1 MEPSLTRLKRSNVLK
16 KFRLAKI
23 SCLAIVLI
31 PLAIISLI
39 TFAECIAGD
48 VVSVR
53 FEYENR
59 TLQTDPFKSGYQL
72 GLGFPLKL
80 EETIGKIDAYFEE
93 ISSDLTV
100 SQRKMDL
107 EPCDSEEAMK
117 VSKNLLCVGNL
128 SQPLQVN

>member
-59 TLQTDPFKSGYQL
+59 TLQTDPFKSGY
-72 GLGFPLKL
+72 
-80 EETIGKIDAYFEE
+80 
-93 ISSDLTV
+93 
-100 SQRKMDL
+100 
-107 EPCDSEEAMK
+107 
-117 VSKNLLCVGNL
+117 
-128 SQPLQVN
+128 